1 MYLAIPSWF
10 RLNCLRTGVVI
21 FCSSIHRWVMA
32 HTAAYECGAREKTAE
47 HLITFC
53 VNFDHQSRELNM
65 ELVNE
70 ETMAWLN
77 NNCPNI
83 WRVFPKVIFTPCA
96 EKEQFLFFFKV
107 YNFLSQKSHETNPQG
122 GHKVFSGVHEQE
134 HWMNTFY
141 LVFNSLLGKYS
152 KQVLKVSEK
161 RPQTINS

>member
-21 FCSSIHRWVMA
+21 FCSSVHRWVMA

-53 VNFDHQSRELNM
+53 VNFDHQSRGLNM

-77 NNCPNI
+77 NTCPNI
-83 WRVFPKVIFTPCA
+83 WRVFPKVISTPCA
-96 EKEQFLFFFKV
+96 EKEQSFFLRFIIFF
-107 YNFLSQKSHETNPQG
+107 
-122 GHKVFSGVHEQE
+122 HKRVTRPIPKEATRYFWGPRTGALDEYLLFSLQQS
-134 HWMNTFY
+134 F
-141 LVFNSLLGKYS
+141 GK
-152 KQVLKVSEK
+152 
-161 RPQTINS
+161 IF